1 MRKRSPITTCGSLSL
16 VPVDFGRRMHQAAYD
31 ALGLPWVYVPFSCDS
46 PSLPSALQGMRA
58 LEIRGFGISMPFKME
73 ILPLLDGLS
82 PLARSIGA
90 VNTVVNDD
98 GVLTGHNTDAEGAS
112 RALEEILGD
121 LRGARALVMGAGGAA
136 RAVAFG
142 LHARGAALTLTNRTE
157 EKARALAAEL
167 PGAAALPTSELAQ
180 ATFDVVVQASSGS
193 MDGSAALSFDPA
205 ILRAST
211 LAMDIV
217 YKPLD
222 TPFLQ
227 TARDRGA
234 RTIDGARML
243 LFQAARQFELYTGR
257 EAPLEVMDRVIRSA
271 TSST

>member
-46 PSLPSALQGMRA
+46 ARLADALRGMRA

-73 ILPLLDGLS
+73 ILPLLDDLS

-98 GVLTGHNTDAEGAS
+98 GRLTGHNTDAEGAA
-112 RALEEILGD
+112 RALEEVVGE

-142 LHARGAALTLTNRTE
+142 LHGRGATLTLTNRTF
-157 EKARALAAEL
+157 EKATALAAEL
-167 PGAAALPTSELAQ
+167 PGASARPTGDLGSEA
-180 ATFDVVVQASSGS
+180 FDVVVQASSGG
-193 MDGSAALSFDPA
+193 MDGMSALAFDVSALGVD
-205 ILRAST
+205 T
-211 LAMDIV
+211 VVMDIV
-217 YKPLD
+217 YKPLA
-222 TPFLQ
+222 TPFLM
-227 TARDRGA
+227 ASRERGA

-257 EAPLEVMDRVIRSA
+257 EAPLDVMDRVIRAAAA
-271 TSST
+271 T